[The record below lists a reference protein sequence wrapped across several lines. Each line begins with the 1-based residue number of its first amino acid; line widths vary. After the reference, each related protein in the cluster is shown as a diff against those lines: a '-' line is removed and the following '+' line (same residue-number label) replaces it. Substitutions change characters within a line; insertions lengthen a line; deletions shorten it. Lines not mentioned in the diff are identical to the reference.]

1 MSQNDLV
8 VCENCGE
15 EAVEHTADKHRADAD
30 GCAGSPAGRVTHDWS
45 DADPL
50 SRLEA
55 RVDASADMTVV
66 DSADSD
72 GCQWVEVDCSGRDAV
87 GDSEV
92 LSNWTADES
101 FSFNGIGSG
110 DNCVRF
116 NRAKSDD

>member
-15 EAVEHTADKHRADAD
+15 EAFEHTPCCTICTASS
-30 GCAGSPAGRVTHDWS
+30 AGSPAGRITHDWS

-92 LSNWTADES
+92 LSNWAADES
-101 FSFNGIGSG
+101 FSFNGIDSG